1 MKPSSS
7 SLLTLKTTADNADI
21 IAAAIYAA
29 RSFIIARARQHGVKP
44 CLAEVPALAALVESI
59 PSEPPHGV
67 DFYSDRLHLVKL
79 GSPAHGRLKGLGFPD
94 GPRFGYTPYCNVREL
109 EAPVQIQ
116 EFFHQPLTGWKVIQ
130 IVILAKPEERASITG
145 ELVRYLAHGN

>member
-1 MKPSSS
+1 MKTASTSS
-7 SLLTLKTTADNADI
+7 TVKTTQLAK
-21 IAAAIYAA
+21 
-29 RSFIIARARQHGVKP
+29 SFIASWARQHGVKP
-44 CLAEVPALAALVESI
+44 RLEEAPALAELIEAI
-59 PSEPPHGV
+59 PSEPPQGV
-67 DFYSDRLHLVKL
+67 DFYSDDRLHLVKL
-79 GSPAHGRLKGLGFPD
+79 GSPTHDRLKGLGFPD
-94 GPRFGYTPYCNVREL
+94 GPRFGYAPYCNVREL